1 MHACEAVSMRLLE
14 CKNERYESN
23 WSDFDFM

>member
-14 CKNERYESN
+14 CKNERYETN